1 MTTKRPFPAL
11 LSLALL
17 LLLFSFSVQAQ
28 DLDIPL
34 EGNSTVLLDST
45 FYTLA
50 SDQHGKRSLMAYTLG
65 DAEPRTICQ
74 LPPQPEHIPHED
86 PYEDY
91 PKETRDALENLVDAI
106 FVNNGQLHAINH
118 CTGRIGTLD
127 EQGVHWGD
135 FKIDNSPYFE
145 GGNLRVYARGFTQDN
160 CYINTLTDYDMETDL
175 ESITLF
181 ISDLTSGATRTI
193 KTHLA
198 ASVDPYRPG
207 SLLILRAVPEGA
219 GYVWQLAEL
228 DLATEAIT
236 PLPMAL
242 PRVNTEGENALG
254 AIGYDPQLDAYYY
267 ATPNKLFMSRAK
279 GPFEPTAILALNHI
293 APGQSRGIPLPDS
306 HYAVPSWEGTFIRK
320 TGNTLNLGNS
330 LTIKGNFMEFGIK
343 ARFHQQSPGTALFLE
358 GGHLTAADAGQLVRN
373 GDAETDLFAL
383 QADPALYAL
392 LQKGYAAP
400 LTNDKLLTAIGSMY
414 PAAQQVL
421 LDREGRP
428 SAFPISFNLSSGFI
442 VREHWQQYMGDTPYP
457 ETFLDLFDAM
467 LGFNKRHASEDPEAY
482 FLFDT
487 DEEGLLRAVIQ
498 GYIRQYESQ
507 EGPLDFNS
515 PVLKDTLLKMTEA
528 LAVAKAAGQG
538 PQEFVGESSG
548 DSRNAPSL
556 VHLFSGGGN
565 PFAVPDTF
573 GNHHDPVP
581 PFAFQAGEE
590 HKQPG
595 WLQVMVIN
603 PNSSR
608 QDLAQ
613 QFLEIY
619 LNPQTDPRTYYA
631 LRPDANQP
639 LPNPNYEEA
648 IQRTQAD
655 LAKYTKAL
663 EDAKKSGTASSE
675 DLRVYQFR
683 IDSAN
688 QDLADQDRLKYV
700 IQQEGIDR
708 FRQIAPTIRYFT
720 DSRLLDNGPAQAQL
734 ETHLQRYLSGEAP
747 VDTFL
752 KDLTEMAR
760 LVFME
765 SR

>member
-1 MTTKRPFPAL
+1 MKTKRPALTL

-17 LLLFSFSVQAQ
+17 LLLFCFSAQAQ

-34 EGNSTVLLDST
+34 GGNSTVLMDST
-45 FYTLA
+45 LYTLT
-50 SDQHGKRSLMAYTLG
+50 SDRDGKRSLMAYTLG
-65 DAEPRTICQ
+65 DAGPRAICQ
-74 LPPQPEHIPHED
+74 LPPQPEHIPQED

-91 PKETRDALENLVDAI
+91 PQETRDALENLVDAI
-106 FVNNGQLHAINH
+106 FVNKGQLHAINH
-118 CTGRIGTLD
+118 RTGRIGTLD

-135 FKIDNSPYFE
+135 FKIDNSAYF
-145 GGNLRVYARGFTQDN
+145 GAGNLRVYAGGFAQDN
-160 CYINTLTDYDMETDL
+160 SYIATLTDYDMETDL

-181 ISDLTSGATRTI
+181 LSDLSTGATRMI
-193 KTHLA
+193 KTDKA
-198 ASVDPYRPG
+198 VSVAPYRPG
-207 SLLILRAVPEGA
+207 SLLLLRAVPEGT
-219 GYVWQLAEL
+219 GLIWQLAEL
-228 DLATEAIT
+228 DLATEAIS

-242 PRVNTEGENALG
+242 PKVNTEGENALG
-254 AIGYDPQLDAYYY
+254 AFGYDPQLDAYYY
-267 ATPNKLFMSRAK
+267 ATPNKLFMSKAK
-279 GPFEPTAILALNHI
+279 GPFQPTAILALDHI

-306 HYAVPSWEGTFIRK
+306 HYAVPSWQGTAIRK
-320 TGNTLNLGNS
+320 TGGTVDLGNS
-330 LTIKGNFMEFGIK
+330 LTIRGSFMAFDIK

-358 GGHLTAADAGQLVRN
+358 GGHLSAADAGQLVRN

-400 LTNDKLLTAIGSMY
+400 LTNDKLLSAVQAMY

-428 SAFPISFNLSSGFI
+428 SAFPISFNLSSGYI
-442 VREHWQQYMGDTPYP
+442 VREHWQQYMGDVPYP
-457 ETFLDLFDAM
+457 STFLELFDAM
-467 LGFNKRHASEDPEAY
+467 LSFNKRHASEDPEAY
-482 FLFDT
+482 FLFAT
-487 DEEGLLRAVIQ
+487 EEEDLLRTVIQ
-498 GYIRQYESQ
+498 GYIRQYETQ
-507 EGPLDFNS
+507 EGPLSFNN

-573 GNHHDPVP
+573 GDHHDPVP

-595 WLQVMVIN
+595 WLQVMVVN
-603 PNSSR
+603 PNSPR

-613 QFLEIY
+613 LFLEIY

-648 IQRTQAD
+648 VKRTKAD

-663 EDAKKSGTASSE
+663 QDAQKSGTASSE

-688 QDLADQDRLKYV
+688 QDLADQDRLKYL
-700 IQQEGIDR
+700 IQQEGIHR

-720 DSRLLDNGPAQAQL
+720 DSRLLDNGPAQQQV

-747 VDTFL
+747 VDAFL

-765 SR
+765 ST